1 MKASFPMLS
10 RFLRIFSQPYFGFV
24 QGHDYLTKIELDSI
38 EVEIGKSDRLIVE
51 RYESDFSKLIGDGF
65 CTSYAAARMGF
76 YELMRIQG
84 VGPGDEVILTGSTC
98 SVMPIAVMRLGATP
112 VYADINPDNFGSCAV
127 SIKRCVS
134 TRTKVIVAQHSF
146 GIPCE
151 ISKIA
156 ELASALGIFLIEDCA
171 LSVGSSINGVRVG
184 NFGDA
189 SIFSTDHS
197 KPINTMSG
205 GIVYTKSMKLH
216 EELQKRSYTYPEL
229 TVARQKSLWTRFL
242 IERKFCNPRLQGWLE
257 WIDAFYSIFTL
268 SGILKSP
275 FLSDDFGTNFDCAD
289 YGYPAK
295 MPAFLC
301 KLGSIEINRWPSVAR
316 SREHLLSQLI
326 NAVTVPSSLIEL
338 PKCYS
343 DKSLQ
348 IVPLRFVWS
357 SNSGHEIR
365 TAWASKVRVNSIWFL
380 SPIISTKVKLSEFG
394 YKTGQCPISERLGQG
409 MLNLPCNL
417 EASFFSRLIEL
428 ARGLNK

>member
-1 MKASFPMLS
+1 MFS

-38 EVEIGKSDRLIVE
+38 EAEIGKSDRLLVE

-76 YELMRIQG
+76 YELMRVQG

-98 SVMPIAVMRLGATP
+98 SVMATAVMRLGATT
-112 VYADINPDNFGSCAV
+112 VYADINPDDFGSCAV
-127 SIKRCVS
+127 SIKQCIS

-151 ISKIA
+151 ITKIA
-156 ELASALGIFLIEDCA
+156 ELASSLGIFLIEDCA
-171 LSVGSSINGVRVG
+171 LAVGSSTDGKRVG

-189 SIFSTDHS
+189 AIFSTDHS

-205 GIVYTKSMKLH
+205 GIVYTESMKLH

-242 IERKFCNPRLQGWLE
+242 IERKFCNPRFQGWLE
-257 WIDAFYSIFTL
+257 WIDAFYSIL
-268 SGILKSP
+268 ALGGILKSP
-275 FLSDDFGTNFDCAD
+275 FLSDDFGTNFDCAN

-316 SREHLLSQLI
+316 SREYLLSQLI
-326 NAVTVPSSLIEL
+326 NVVTEPSSLIEL

-348 IVPLRFVWS
+348 IVPLRLVWS
-357 SNSGHEIR
+357 SKSGHEIR
-365 TAWASKVRVNSIWFL
+365 AAWASKVRVNSIWFL
-380 SPIISTKVKLSEFG
+380 TPIISTKEKLTEFG
-394 YKTGQCPISERLGQG
+394 YKSGQCPISERLGQG
-409 MLNLPCNL
+409 MVNLPCNL
-417 EASFFSRLIEL
+417 KASFFSSLIEL